1 MPQKCIDVRVRPKPE
16 WKSMN
21 QPTFLRGSITV
32 FRRFLTNTKV
42 KPTLSLRRV
51 GCLFC
56 VVILNTLLAA
66 QSARYLALRRVINR
80 NTGFAHM
87 TRGVNMYTLYALRT
101 CVSESDIAVLSE
113 MLRDQDRITR
123 MATASVLVDLGAE
136 GRRMVQTRLA
146 EVKDVSEK
154 LMLQDALDA
163 AAKSGYRP
171 ILQYPLTDAER
182 RHIHGC
188 GRSLP
193 K

>member
-1 MPQKCIDVRVRPKPE
+1 MTSAFANQNGG
-16 WKSMN
+16 SLN
-21 QPTFLRGSITV
+21 QPKFLRGSIQLLP
-32 FRRFLTNTKV
+32 RFLTNTKV
-42 KPTLSLRRV
+42 KPALSLRRV
-51 GCLFC
+51 GCLFY
-56 VVILNTLLAA
+56 VLILNTLLAA
-66 QSARYLALRRVINR
+66 HSARYLALRRVINR

-101 CVSESDIAVLSE
+101 CVSESDISVLSE
-113 MLRDQDRITR
+113 MLRDQDRIAR

-154 LMLQDALDA
+154 LMLQDSLDA
-163 AAKSGYRP
+163 AAKADYRP

-182 RHIHGC
+182 HHIHGC